1 MRLTSNRK
9 DQWRIAA
16 AVLLLFAP
24 FLGGVH
30 LFDWDEINF
39 AEIARE
45 MVLSGNYLSPQL
57 NFQPFTEKPP
67 LFMWLQAVS
76 MQLFGIGVNT
86 ERVFPM

>member
-1 MRLTSNRK
+1 MRLKSNRK

-45 MVLSGNYLSPQL
+45 IVLSGTYLSPQL

-67 LFMWLQAVS
+67 LFMWL
-76 MQLFGIGVNT
+76 
-86 ERVFPM
+86 